1 MGDGKTIGCESRV
14 TEVHTEAGQ
23 CDESGKCDPTKR
35 ALRLRSTDVEL
46 ILRPLHPLP
55 LYVTVLLVVVTV
67 AAFRRYLD
75 GGTIGQTGCHH
86 PLFSLPDSCSP
97 HLFASTCP
105 PSSLSVAYAPSLF
118 RWTAGSFDLSLLPR
132 TPPPLPSL
140 VSINVPAS
148 TTLRGYLPSP
158 YRFPSSA
165 RILLPPAS
173 LFPLCILVLYRPP

>member
-1 MGDGKTIGCESRV
+1 MREQSNRSPYRGRPMRRERQMRSHKAGAPP
-14 TEVHTEAGQ
+14 TEHG
-23 CDESGKCDPTKR
+23 R
-35 ALRLRSTDVEL
+35 RL

-97 HLFASTCP
+97 HPFASTCP
-105 PSSLSVAYAPSLF
+105 PSLLSVAYAPSLF

-132 TPPPLPSL
+132 TPPLPSL

-165 RILLPPAS
+165 HLLLPPAS
-173 LFPLCILVLYRPP
+173 PFPLCILVLYRPP